1 MELILPR
8 EVEREVPPVRSGSAY
23 SRAALRSELNTLA
36 RTQIGARNNQLNR
49 SAFSL
54 GQLLAVGFLDHTEV
68 EHSLTMVATAIGLGG
83 REIQATLRSGLETGM
98 RHPRQVVR

>member
-1 MELILPR
+1 
-8 EVEREVPPVRSGSAY
+8 
-23 SRAALRSELNTLA
+23 
-36 RTQIGARNNQLNR
+36 
-49 SAFSL
+49 
-54 GQLLAVGFLDHTEV
+54 V